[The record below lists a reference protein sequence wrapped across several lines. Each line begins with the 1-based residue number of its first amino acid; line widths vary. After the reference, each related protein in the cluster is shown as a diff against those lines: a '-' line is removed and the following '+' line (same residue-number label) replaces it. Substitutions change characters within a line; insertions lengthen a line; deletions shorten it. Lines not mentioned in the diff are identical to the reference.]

1 MCQSPE
7 KKQQQIFTI
16 MIAIRSSSQLTSLSN
31 FTKFDIPDQKNKLFF
46 LSGASFCISALV
58 PSNKKTPNVLPSKT
72 FSKGSLC
79 YV

>member
-16 MIAIRSSSQLTSLSN
+16 MIAIKSSSQLTSLSN

-46 LSGASFCISALV
+46 
-58 PSNKKTPNVLPSKT
+58 SKWG
-72 FSKGSLC
+72 FFL
-79 YV
+79 Y